1 MKKNL
6 VIKNFIKKKFFNN
19 KLNKNL
25 FKNYVKAINE
35 IKKEINSSQK
45 TLNILNNNFRLNFST
60 QELKNFKKFNSITIV
75 GMGGSIL
82 GAEAIYFFLKSK
94 IKKKVYFFNDINE
107 EKFLN
112 LKKKRLLD
120 KTLFLIISKS
130 GNTIETLSNLL
141 SLNIIKKNAKNIII
155 VSEKKNNVLY
165 ELSNKYNLF
174 YVEHKNYIGGRY
186 SVLSEVGLVP
196 AFLMGLD
203 IQKLRKN
210 LKKYLNDKNKYF
222 LKDSAI
228 KISNMLL
235 NSRFSNIIFLN
246 YVPQLEKFLYWCQ
259 QLIAESLGKKGR
271 GFLPVISSAPK
282 DHHSLLQLYLDGP
295 KNKIFYIFSNE
306 KKYPIKIKSKKLT
319 NQMRYIHNKNLSEI
333 KIAQKNAF
341 IQSVKKKNIPYREF
355 KILNFNEDTLGELFS
370 YFMLEVVLVGK
381 ITNVNPFDQPAVEDV
396 KINTK
401 KRLI

>member
-35 IKKEINSSQK
+35 IKIEINSSQK
-45 TLNILNNNFRLNFST
+45 TLNILNNNFRLNFSI

-107 EKFLN
+107 EKFLY

-141 SLNIIKKNAKNIII
+141 SLNIIKKNAKNIIV

-210 LKKYLNDKNKYF
+210 LKKYLSDKNKYF

-355 KILNFNEDTLGELFS
+355 KILNFNEDALGELFS

>member
-1 MKKNL
+1 
-6 VIKNFIKKKFFNN
+6 
-19 KLNKNL
+19 
-25 FKNYVKAINE
+25 
-35 IKKEINSSQK
+35 
-45 TLNILNNNFRLNFST
+45 
-60 QELKNFKKFNSITIV
+60 
-75 GMGGSIL
+75 
-82 GAEAIYFFLKSK
+82 
-94 IKKKVYFFNDINE
+94 
-107 EKFLN
+107 
-112 LKKKRLLD
+112 
-120 KTLFLIISKS
+120 
-130 GNTIETLSNLL
+130 
-141 SLNIIKKNAKNIII
+141 
-155 VSEKKNNVLY
+155 
-165 ELSNKYNLF
+165 
-174 YVEHKNYIGGRY
+174 
-186 SVLSEVGLVP
+186 
-196 AFLMGLD
+196 
-203 IQKLRKN
+203 
-210 LKKYLNDKNKYF
+210 
-222 LKDSAI
+222 
-228 KISNMLL
+228 MLL

-246 YVPQLEKFLYWCQ
+246 YAPQLEKFLYWCQ

-271 GFLPVISSAPK
+271 GFLPFISSAPK

>member
-112 LKKKRLLD
+112 LKKNRLLD

-210 LKKYLNDKNKYF
+210 LKKYLSDKNKYF

>member
-112 LKKKRLLD
+112 LKKNRLLD

-210 LKKYLNDKNKYF
+210 LKKYLSDKNKYF

-306 KKYPIKIKSKKLT
+306 KKYPIKIKLKKLT

>member
-186 SVLSEVGLVP
+186 SVLSEVGLIP

-210 LKKYLNDKNKYF
+210 LKKYLSDKNKYF

>member
-35 IKKEINSSQK
+35 IKIEINSSQK

-107 EKFLN
+107 EKFLY

-141 SLNIIKKNAKNIII
+141 SLNIIKKNAKNIIV

-210 LKKYLNDKNKYF
+210 LKKYLSDKNKYF

-246 YVPQLEKFLYWCQ
+246 YAPQLEKFLYWCQ

-271 GFLPVISSAPK
+271 GFLPFISSAPK